1 VIYNNN
7 LAYIYTCKR
16 IVQWNNCIVNHSVW
30 TMTVWIAI
38 TPCCV
43 WRWFHLCV
51 QPVDPQAVVCLLWVY
66 VCPILYKE
74 HHHCLRTA
82 AVMNCL
88 QMPQHSR
95 HPHEH
100 QSERWRDKKNKE
112 IHMSHSTEGN
122 VWIMFSL
129 NLSCFI
135 KDHIQFR
142 GERPLLWC
150 TETGKL

>member
-1 VIYNNN
+1 M
-7 LAYIYTCKR
+7 C
-16 IVQWNNCIVNHSVW
+16 WCNNCIVNHRVL

-38 TPCCV
+38 IPCCV

-66 VCPILYKE
+66 VCPIPYKE

-82 AVMNCL
+82 AAMNCQ
-88 QMPQHSR
+88 QMLPHSH
-95 HPHEH
+95 HPHER
-100 QSERWRDKKNKE
+100 QSERRRDKRNKE

-129 NLSCFI
+129 NLSCLSMITFSL
-135 KDHIQFR
+135 
-142 GERPLLWC
+142 ERKTFALMHWDREAVKIMQGIRSQDGWDL
-150 TETGKL
+150 